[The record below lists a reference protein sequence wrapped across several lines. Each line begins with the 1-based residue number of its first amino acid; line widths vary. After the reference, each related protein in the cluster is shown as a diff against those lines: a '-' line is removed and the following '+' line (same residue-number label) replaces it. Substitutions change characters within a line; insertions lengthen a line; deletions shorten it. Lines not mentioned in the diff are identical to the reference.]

1 MGTFDRIGNYRVERV
16 LGAGSFATVWLAVD
30 EVLESTVAIKVLA
43 DNWARQPDI
52 RRRFIDEAKI
62 LRRLDHDGVV
72 RIFQVDELPDG
83 RPYFVMTWADRG
95 ALFDKMQERSRRS
108 EPFSVD
114 EAIGLTIDI
123 AECLR
128 VVHAHGVVHRDIKPS
143 NVLFRSITPLRRA
156 GAAGPDERMLLGDFG
171 LAKDL
176 AGASGFTFA
185 AGTPAYMAPE
195 QARTGNVI
203 DERADI
209 FAVCAVLYELL
220 AGRPA
225 FAAETLSGVGRSHTG
240 AGPAPLGAVRPDAP
254 PYLEQIIRHGL
265 APDPT
270 QRIASADALIGALR
284 GVLDRTEP
292 APPPVAAA
300 PPPTVAAPPS
310 SQPPAPA
317 APAQPAPSYPPVPG
331 PPLSVPPAPASGP
344 ASGGVPA
351 SPLVLRTAELLDG
364 LQQRT
369 GPGAA
374 AVLDAARRRLAGPL
388 QIVVTGPADPSGSE
402 LAWVLA
408 GERLSP
414 HSNGGHGVIPTRLQ
428 GGPGRQ
434 ESAVAVLHNGSR
446 YPTGLQRDTAGA
458 LAIVPA
464 GPLGDV
470 AGFEVFLGTAVLG
483 GRVVTDIGMVGG
495 PGASSLAAMSLRE
508 VDLLVVVLPALVEAG
523 RTQLQ
528 GLAEV
533 LRRHPSGPVV
543 VIGIVSPGPGNTL
556 GAPGSLPGALAAA
569 VAAYQADPVA
579 SAMLALVTALA
590 DGRAPVVD
598 GVFEALARHGEA
610 VRVTAAL
617 AMAEDGL
624 GRVPEPGARVALDG
638 LAEGRD
644 TLVAAFPAVE
654 ELAVLR
660 DEAAGRLALPGTL
673 RAELRRVLAGGDPAA
688 RLGLAPGASATELR
702 TAAEAALER
711 WRTLVNTGR
720 VPYAA
725 IDAALAVTR
734 ALERLWSGS
743 LR

>member
-95 ALFDKMQERSRRS
+95 ALFDKMQDRFRRK
-108 EPFSVD
+108 EPFPVD
-114 EAIGLTIDI
+114 EAVGLTIDI

-156 GAAGPDERMLLGDFG
+156 GAAGPDERLLLGDFG

-195 QARTGNVI
+195 QARTGSVI
-203 DERADI
+203 DERADV

-240 AGPAPLGAVRPDAP
+240 TGPAPLGAVRPDAP

-265 APDPT
+265 APDPA

-292 APPPVAAA
+292 APPPV
-300 PPPTVAAPPS
+300 VAAPRS
-310 SQPPAPA
+310 NRPPAPPA
-317 APAQPAPSYPPVPG
+317 PVPPVSYPPVAGAPAPSTPSYPPVSY
-331 PPLSVPPAPASGP
+331 PPVSNPPVSNPPVSNPPAPFSGP
-344 ASGGVPA
+344 GSAGVAA
-351 SPLVLRTAELLDG
+351 SPLLLRTAELLDG
-364 LQQRT
+364 MQQRT
-369 GPGAA
+369 GPAAA
-374 AVLDAARRRLAGPL
+374 AVLDAARRRLTGPM
-388 QIVVTGPADPSGSE
+388 QIVVTGPADSSGSE

-414 HSNGGHGVIPTRLQ
+414 HSNGGHGVIPTRMQ
-428 GGPGRQ
+428 GGPGRP
-434 ESAVAVLHNGSR
+434 ESAVAVLHDGSR
-446 YPTGLQRDTAGA
+446 HPTGLQRDAAGA

-483 GRVVTDIGMVGG
+483 GRVVTDIGLVGV
-495 PGASSLAAMSLRE
+495 PAASSLAALSLRE
-508 VDLLVVVLPALVEAG
+508 VDLLVVVLPALVETG
-523 RTQLQ
+523 RAQLQ

-533 LRRHPSGPVV
+533 LRRNPSGPVV

-556 GAPGSLPGALAAA
+556 GAPGSLPGALTAA

-579 SAMLALVTALA
+579 SSMLALVTALA

-617 AMAEDGL
+617 ALAEDGL
-624 GRVPEPGARVALDG
+624 GRVPEGGARLALDG

-644 TLVAAFPAVE
+644 ALVAVFPGV
-654 ELAVLR
+654 
-660 DEAAGRLALPGTL
+660 
-673 RAELRRVLAGGDPAA
+673 
-688 RLGLAPGASATELR
+688 
-702 TAAEAALER
+702 
-711 WRTLVNTGR
+711 
-720 VPYAA
+720 
-725 IDAALAVTR
+725 
-734 ALERLWSGS
+734 
-743 LR
+743 